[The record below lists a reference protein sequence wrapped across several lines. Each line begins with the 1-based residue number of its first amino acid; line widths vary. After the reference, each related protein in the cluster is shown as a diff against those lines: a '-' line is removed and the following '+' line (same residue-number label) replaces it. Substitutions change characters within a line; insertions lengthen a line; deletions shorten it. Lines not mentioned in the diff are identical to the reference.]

1 MSNILFFCHLE
12 MSQNG
17 NQKKYWCQKQVWL
30 SRRAILRDAEC
41 LENATLEE
49 CARRERERRQT
60 IAGKRLLPPATH
72 AQSLQND
79 GCERLWA
86 PSSQVLVTGRVINH
100 QTASRVYTVTNMNHN
115 RNYGCYGRLWT
126 CKVQPWPICYTSR
139 LTVYETGEI
148 WYNIAYYER
157 ESHRDEW

>member
-1 MSNILFFCHLE
+1 MSNMLFFCHLE
-12 MSQNG
+12 M
-17 NQKKYWCQKQVWL
+17 NQKKSWCQKEVWQ
-30 SRRAILRDAEC
+30 SRRAILRDAVC

-49 CARRERERRQT
+49 CARRERRQT

-79 GCERLWA
+79 DCERLWS

-100 QTASRVYTVTNMNHN
+100 QTALPRLYTVSNMNHN

-126 CKVQPWPICYTSR
+126 CEVQPWPICYTSR

-148 WYNIAYYER
+148 WYNIAYCER
-157 ESHRDEW
+157 